1 MARGDQL
8 ARQWKIIQALI
19 SSGRGTTAAQLAEE
33 VECAQRTVYRDLEAL
48 QAAGFP
54 VYNDRDEDGRSLW
67 QLSDAV
73 KKQTPLPLN
82 MSELMALYFCSDML
96 KTLPDTIFHD
106 SLESLFKKI
115 KATLPPASLHYLQ
128 HIQKTIT
135 VGNKQYKSY
144 AHSRDAI
151 DSINKAA
158 IQWRSIQFMYYS
170 MSGRKEAKRTVD
182 PYRIWFF
189 KGSFYLVGFCH
200 RRNEVRIFSV
210 DRIKKLS
217 LTEKRFTVREDFDF
231 DAFTQSGF
239 GVAGGVP
246 ETVRVEFD
254 ENVARYI
261 EDKVWHASQKVRRG
275 GNGSVVFEARV
286 ALTPELKSWIL
297 NWGSHAR
304 VLEPEALRED
314 IRSAAEKIAALY

>member
-1 MARGDQL
+1 MPRGDQL
-8 ARQWKIIQALI
+8 SRQWKIIQALS
-19 SSGRGTTAAQLAEE
+19 SSGRGKIAVQLAEE
-33 VECAQRTVYRDLEAL
+33 VECTLRTVYRDLEAL

-54 VYNDRDEDGRSLW
+54 VYNERDDDGRSLW

-73 KKQTPLPLN
+73 KKQTPLPLS
-82 MSELMALYFCSDML
+82 MPELMALYFCSDMV
-96 KTLPDTIFHD
+96 KTLPDTVFHE
-106 SLESLFKKI
+106 SLASLFKKI

-128 HIQKTIT
+128 HIGKTIT
-135 VGNKQYKSY
+135 VGNKQYKNYS
-144 AHSRDAI
+144 SCRDVI
-151 DSINKAA
+151 ELINKAA

-170 MSGRKEAKRTVD
+170 MSGRRETKRTVD

-200 RRNEVRIFSV
+200 LRNEVRIFSV

-217 LTEKRFTVREDFDF
+217 VTEKRFTVREDFDF
-231 DAFTQSGF
+231 DAFMQSGF

-254 ENVARYI
+254 ESVARYI
-261 EDKVWHASQKVRRG
+261 EDKVWHASQKISRNG
-275 GNGSVVFEARV
+275 DGSVGFEANV

-304 VLEPEALRED
+304 VLEPEALRAD
-314 IRSAAEKIAALY
+314 IRTEAEKIAGLY